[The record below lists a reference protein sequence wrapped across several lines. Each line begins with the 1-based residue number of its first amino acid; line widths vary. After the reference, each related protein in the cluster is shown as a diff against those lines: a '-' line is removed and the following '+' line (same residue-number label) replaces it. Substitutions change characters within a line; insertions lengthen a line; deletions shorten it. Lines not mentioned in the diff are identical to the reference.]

1 MELNE
6 EVASEE
12 GYDLKQGE
20 HTDSQA
26 GLSTQKLYE
35 MKTKL
40 RCTCEWGTAE
50 PGAHPH
56 KPGVVHGCKRARVG
70 AQGSRALG

>member
-1 MELNE
+1 MGLNE

-12 GYDLKQGE
+12 GYDLTQGGR
-20 HTDSQA
+20 TDSQA
-26 GLSTQKLYE
+26 TLSTQKLYE

-40 RCTCEWGTAE
+40 RCTCEWGTAQ

-56 KPGVVHGCKRARVG
+56 KPWMVHGCKRARGG
-70 AQGSRALG
+70 AQGSCALS